1 MTGRQGNPFN
11 GVTLQNRES
20 RELDLMGVLTA
31 LGIENVSLV
40 DPHDAK
46 AVRNALRVAT
56 KDQADELTVIVFKA
70 PCVLLHR
77 QRKPY
82 YFVNGDCRACGTCT
96 TLGCPA
102 ISKDV
107 ETGLASI
114 DDAACIG
121 CGQCA
126 QYCGFSAIEQ
136 IPAASWEGG
145 VR

>member
-11 GVTLQNRES
+11 GVTLQGRES
-20 RELDLMGVLTA
+20 RELDLIGVLES

-40 DPHDAK
+40 DPHDMK
-46 AVRNALRVAT
+46 AVRNALAVAT
-56 KDQADELTVIVFKA
+56 KDQADELSVIVFKA

-77 QRKPY
+77 ERKPY
-82 YFVNGDCRACGTCT
+82 YFVNADCRACGVCA

-102 ISKDV
+102 ISRDA
-107 ETGLASI
+107 ESGIAAI
-114 DDAACIG
+114 DPIPCIG

-126 QYCGFSAIEQ
+126 QYCGFAAIEQ
-136 IPAASWEGG
+136 IPASNVQE